1 MEIILGLCAS
11 FVFGLF
17 FGKIAKRLKL
27 PVVIGYLFAGILI
40 GPNVLNLVD
49 LTTIDNMEL
58 FTTIALS
65 FVSFEIGAE
74 SKWSYIK
81 RLGKKPFIIGI
92 ICSLFTML
100 TVTLVL
106 LALGQSI
113 SFSLLLG
120 AIASST
126 APAAIM
132 MVVHEYRAKGDFTD
146 TILGVIGV
154 DDILSIIMFGLV
166 LVIAED
172 IELGINT
179 SLGFF
184 TPFVDIII
192 SLVVGAIL
200 GLTLGFS
207 SKLFKQKSNIICL
220 ILTHIFISILI
231 GYYADM
237 SSLLICTVMGTMFV
251 NAYNRRYTDRVI
263 DLLDYISS
271 PMLMVFFV
279 LSGASLAF
287 EVIPN
292 VGFIGIIYILT
303 RIFGKILGAFIGCK
317 IAREEKDITQ
327 NLGPA
332 LLSQTGLAIGLA
344 VIARDALR
352 VDGNMLMTIVIGS
365 SFIFDLL
372 GPFIIKRSLKKAGDI
387 R

>member
-11 FVFGLF
+11 FIFGLL
-17 FGKIAKRLKL
+17 FGKIARQLKL
-27 PVVIGYLFAGILI
+27 PVVIGYLLAGILV
-40 GPNVLNLVD
+40 GPNVLNLVN
-49 LTTIDNMEL
+49 TATVSSMEL

-65 FVSFEIGAE
+65 FVSFEIGAG

-92 ICSLFTML
+92 VCSLFTMML
-100 TVTLVL
+100 VTFVL
-106 LALGQSI
+106 LALGNNI
-113 SFSLLLG
+113 AFSLLLG

-132 MVVHEYRAKGDFTD
+132 MVVHEYRAKGVLTD

-172 IELGINT
+172 IELGLTT
-179 SLGFF
+179 SLGLL
-184 TPFVDIII
+184 TPFVDIFI
-192 SLVVGAIL
+192 SLIVGGIL
-200 GLTLGFS
+200 GLTLGLS

-237 SSLLICTVMGTMFV
+237 SSLLICTVMGTVFI
-251 NAYNRRYTDRVI
+251 NAYNRRYTERVL

-271 PMLMVFFV
+271 PMMIVFFV
-279 LSGASLAF
+279 LSGASLSF
-287 EVIPN
+287 DVIPN
-292 VGFIGIIYILT
+292 IGFLGIIYIFT
-303 RIFGKILGAFIGCK
+303 RAFGKIVGAFIGCK
-317 IAREEKDITQ
+317 LAKESKEVTK
-327 NLGPA
+327 NLGPS

-344 VIARDALR
+344 VIAKGALKD
-352 VDGNMLMTIVIGS
+352 DGNMIMTIVVAS

-372 GPFIIKRSLKKAGDI
+372 GPYIIKRCLKKAGDI